1 MSTGTM
7 RVHMAAAV
15 LAVVCRIWHC
25 NGDRESES
33 NCYWSEVF
41 LPVCDDDN
49 WHNLYPGTYTIINER
64 HERGEFIAIMQIS
77 EIKHIFNIFMTWLI
91 AYQVLCLITPI
102 HYHSCTIMNVG

>member
-7 RVHMAAAV
+7 CVHMAAAV
-15 LAVVCRIWHC
+15 LAVAVVCRIWHC

-33 NCYWSEVF
+33 NCYLSEVF

-64 HERGEFIAIMQIS
+64 GEFIAIIQIS